1 LRHASGASRSACRE
15 RTKQSKQ
22 NRLVFEVSL
31 LRILTRLQ
39 GFRVRTASVPG
50 KRIILISR
58 PACGSITTHNLEKL
72 MQSLLRKSLIVS
84 GIALSAAAFG
94 QNASADSSDNLRWQS
109 VIGIAA
115 PNNVVGVGT
124 GAITGGPTPWST
136 LGGHVNVDLTKSR
149 ITFDVRGLV
158 LAGGNSIGTPGAVAQ
173 VKGTLLCDTDG
184 SAGDTFFVDT
194 PLVDLSEQG
203 EAQFTGRVSALPAV
217 CSTEPDVAFLI
228 RVGAG
233 KWIANATVLR

>member
-1 LRHASGASRSACRE
+1 LSPRSAERPGACRE

-22 NRLVFEVSL
+22 KRLVFEVCL

-50 KRIILISR
+50 TRIILISR
-58 PACGSITTHNLEKL
+58 PACGSIITDNLENS

-84 GIALSAAAFG
+84 GIALSAVAFG
-94 QNASADSSDNLRWQS
+94 QNASADSSDVLRWQT
-109 VIGIAA
+109 VNGIAA
-115 PNNVVGVGT
+115 PNNTVGT
-124 GAITGGPTPWST
+124 GAGVVTGGPTPWST
-136 LGGHVNVDLTKSR
+136 LDGHVNVDLAKSK
-149 ITFDVRGLV
+149 ISFDVRGLV
-158 LAGGNSIGTPGAVAQ
+158 LAGGNSIGTPGAVTQ
-173 VKGTLLCDTDG
+173 VKGTLVCDTNG
-184 SAGDTFFVDT
+184 SAGDTVLVDT

-203 EAQFTGRVSALPAV
+203 DAQFNGRVGAMPVV

>member
-1 LRHASGASRSACRE
+1 
-15 RTKQSKQ
+15 
-22 NRLVFEVSL
+22 
-31 LRILTRLQ
+31 
-39 GFRVRTASVPG
+39 
-50 KRIILISR
+50 
-58 PACGSITTHNLEKL
+58 

-94 QNASADSSDNLRWQS
+94 QNASADSSNILRWQS

-115 PNNVVGVGT
+115 PNNVVGT
-124 GAITGGPTPWST
+124 GAGAVTGGPTPWST

-203 EAQFTGRVSALPAV
+203 EAQFNGKVSALPDV

>member
-1 LRHASGASRSACRE
+1 
-15 RTKQSKQ
+15 
-22 NRLVFEVSL
+22 
-31 LRILTRLQ
+31 
-39 GFRVRTASVPG
+39 
-50 KRIILISR
+50 
-58 PACGSITTHNLEKL
+58 
-72 MQSLLRKSLIVS
+72 MQSLLSKSLIVS
-84 GIALSAAAFG
+84 GLALSAAGFG
-94 QNASADSSDNLRWQS
+94 QTASADSSDILRWQS

-115 PNNVVGVGT
+115 PNNVVGTGA
-124 GAITGGPTPWST
+124 GAITGGPTPWSAQ
-136 LGGHVNVDLTKSR
+136 GGRAIVDLAKSR

-194 PLVDLSEQG
+194 PLVDLNDQG
-203 EAQFTGRVSALPAV
+203 EAQFSGKVSALPDV

-233 KWIANATVLR
+233 KWIANAVVLR

>member
-1 LRHASGASRSACRE
+1 
-15 RTKQSKQ
+15 
-22 NRLVFEVSL
+22 
-31 LRILTRLQ
+31 
-39 GFRVRTASVPG
+39 
-50 KRIILISR
+50 
-58 PACGSITTHNLEKL
+58 
-72 MQSLLRKSLIVS
+72 MQSLLQKSLIVS
-84 GIALSAAAFG
+84 GLALSASLIG
-94 QNASADSSDNLRWQS
+94 QNANADSSDILRWQS

-115 PNNVVGVGT
+115 PNNTVGT
-124 GAITGGPTPWST
+124 GAGLVTGGPTPWST

-158 LAGGNSIGTPGAVAQ
+158 LAGGNSIGTPGTVAQ

-194 PLVDLSEQG
+194 PLVDLSDQG
-203 EAQFTGRVSALPAV
+203 DAQFNGKVSALPVV